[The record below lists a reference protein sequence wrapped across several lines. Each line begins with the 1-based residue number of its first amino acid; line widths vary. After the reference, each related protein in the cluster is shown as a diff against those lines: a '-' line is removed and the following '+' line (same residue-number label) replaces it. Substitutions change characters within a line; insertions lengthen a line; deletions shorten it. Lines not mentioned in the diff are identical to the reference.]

1 MADGP
6 ETLLVRQMR
15 KDGRDEYGHRLVTIK
30 YHGDAMAEAGVSDI
44 LAVLDGVFIAC
55 EVKSPKSSKYKRATL
70 EASIKCALDKGPTLK
85 QRQFV
90 TRAVHGTTG
99 LRRAC
104 EQRAL
109 RVPRPQPPTV
119 SGNGEVR
126 DDRTSRDDDHHPLR
140 RSQDRNRVQRHQT
153 VGRAETHRV
162 PGVASPS
169 PSVDPTPLAGR
180 AVGPVRGVLKD
191 PDRTTAE
198 RSHGRSAESE
208 EYMMSG
214 DHL

>member
-90 TRAVHGTTG
+90 KRVLDASGCAGFAATREQFMEQ
-99 LRRAC
+99 LAC
-104 EQRAL
+104 
-109 RVPRPQPPTV
+109 
-119 SGNGEVR
+119 
-126 DDRTSRDDDHHPLR
+126 
-140 RSQDRNRVQRHQT
+140 
-153 VGRAETHRV
+153 
-162 PGVASPS
+162 
-169 PSVDPTPLAGR
+169 
-180 AVGPVRGVLKD
+180 
-191 PDRTTAE
+191 AE
-198 RSHGRSAESE
+198 RVS
-208 EYMMSG
+208 SG
-214 DHL
+214 LYVCQGHNIRPFLEMEK